1 MSGLSSRK
9 TTTVGGL
16 LAASGVAILMGIIT
30 AEALYPAVYTTF
42 ANEISD
48 LGSTRPPDPVIL
60 QPSATIFD
68 TLMVVTGALV
78 LIAARLLRVSRSE
91 PLGRPLLVVPTALLG
106 LGLLGVGVFPGNV
119 GAMHPWFALL
129 AFVSGGVAA
138 VAGGAVSTGLV
149 RWFCLVLGLI
159 SLVTLPYVLLAGLDA
174 PVVQSLGDG
183 GAERWV
189 AYPVVLWLVLFGGV
203 LLGQGAGT
211 DRPKIRTDQQARTA
225 TAEHAAP

>member
-1 MSGLSSRK
+1 MSGFSTRK
-9 TTTVGGL
+9 TTTAGGL
-16 LAASGVAILMGIIT
+16 LAASGVVILMGIIT

-42 ANEISD
+42 GNEISD

-78 LIAARLLRVSRSE
+78 LIASWLLRVSRSE
-91 PLGRPLLVVPTALLG
+91 SLGRPLLVVPTALLG

-119 GAMHPWFALL
+119 GAIHPWFALL
-129 AFVSGGVAA
+129 AFVCGGVAA
-138 VAGGAVSTGLV
+138 VAGGAVSTGPA
-149 RWFCLVLGLI
+149 RWFCVTLGLI
-159 SLVTLPYVLLAGLDA
+159 CLVTLTYVLLAGLDA
-174 PVVQSLGDG
+174 PLVQSLGDG

-203 LLGQGAGT
+203 LLGQRAGT
-211 DRPKIRTDQQARTA
+211 EGPKISSDRQARTA
-225 TAEHAAP
+225 TAEHAGR